1 MSDKYKVEMSD
12 KYGVWPIE
20 IYDGAVAAAHDHPSG
35 CDAESVMEYLAPH
48 IEELVTVLATA
59 RLYMSTSVQFG
70 DLEGER
76 VYQAL
81 NRLGRKWAQTEGVVD
96 PVVWSVD
103 LNQAKSSGP

>member
-1 MSDKYKVEMSD
+1 MSEGDLNTD

-20 IYDGAVAAAHDHPSG
+20 IYDGAVAAAHNHPNG

-48 IEELVTVLATA
+48 IEELVLALAVCRAHIAIDSHDREGIT
-59 RLYMSTSVQFG
+59 
-70 DLEGER
+70 DLLRR
-76 VYQAL
+76 V
-81 NRLGRKWAQTEGVVD
+81 GRKWAQTEGVVD